1 MTHADVPVL
10 LIGFNRPTSMRRVI
24 ESIRSA
30 APRIIYFAVDG
41 PRPHVASDPDLVHQT
56 QLLVNELD
64 WECEVHT
71 LFRDVNLGCGHGVSS
86 AISWFFDNVESGI
99 ILEDDIV
106 VGQDFF
112 PFVTE
117 MLDRYAQDPR
127 VFAVTGSQR
136 IPQDVVRT
144 DRGYRFSS
152 IPQVWGWGTWRDR
165 WQNYSLDISGWRK
178 ELPPGRLFTAVGKS
192 PAAFA
197 LWSANFDLMARKAID
212 TWDLQLVYCAMRQ
225 GALTVTPNVNLV
237 ENIGW
242 GPDSTHT
249 QAVPIHIQPVGH
261 LVDWNADVPVVQDV
275 ARDRWTNKHVY
286 GASIPGLTRQAYRY
300 LRSRVERKS

>member
-10 LIGFNRPTSMRRVI
+10 LIGFNRPNSMRRVI
-24 ESIRSA
+24 ESIRAA
-30 APRIIYFAVDG
+30 APRMVYFAVDG
-41 PRPHVASDPDLVHQT
+41 PRPHVASDRDLVHQT

-71 LFRDVNLGCGHGVSS
+71 LFRDVNLGCGHGVSG

-112 PFVTE
+112 PFVSE

-144 DRGYRFSS
+144 DRGYRFSGN
-152 IPQVWGWGTWRDR
+152 PV
-165 WQNYSLDISGWRK
+165 SGR
-178 ELPPGRLFTAVGKS
+178 
-192 PAAFA
+192 
-197 LWSANFDLMARKAID
+197 
-212 TWDLQLVYCAMRQ
+212 
-225 GALTVTPNVNLV
+225 
-237 ENIGW
+237 
-242 GPDSTHT
+242 
-249 QAVPIHIQPVGH
+249 
-261 LVDWNADVPVVQDV
+261 
-275 ARDRWTNKHVY
+275 
-286 GASIPGLTRQAYRY
+286 ASCQRG
-300 LRSRVERKS
+300 S